1 MKKKQSE
8 VAALYYL
15 FKKLLRAMKITL
27 FLLLVFFIQV
37 NAKTY
42 SQQKKI
48 SLKYDNVELAK
59 VMKAI
64 ERQTDLYFFFNDR
77 VLNTGRKVEN
87 STLER
92 VLEELFYDS
101 YSWEVVNRMI
111 VLKPCEKSVVQEQ
124 QEKKVF
130 KVTGVVVDVK
140 KQPLPGVTVRLVGT
154 SLGTATDENGK
165 FEITL
170 PVTEG
175 ELEFSFVGYKAERKV
190 LKQTNP
196 MPMEVVLTEEVTE
209 MPLCFSISIQSDT
222 AARAPFLPFTMPAC
236 WMAPPYKSSFS
247 VSVVLPASGC
257 EMIANVRRLSICSIK
272 FSTKILQTRYPC

>member
-77 VLNTGRKVEN
+77 VLNTGRKVSVKVEN

-140 KQPLPGVTVRLVGT
+140 KCNSQDL
-154 SLGTATDENGK
+154 
-165 FEITL
+165 I
-170 PVTEG
+170 
-175 ELEFSFVGYKAERKV
+175 
-190 LKQTNP
+190 
-196 MPMEVVLTEEVTE
+196 
-209 MPLCFSISIQSDT
+209 
-222 AARAPFLPFTMPAC
+222 
-236 WMAPPYKSSFS
+236 
-247 VSVVLPASGC
+247 
-257 EMIANVRRLSICSIK
+257 
-272 FSTKILQTRYPC
+272 

>member
-1 MKKKQSE
+1 
-8 VAALYYL
+8 
-15 FKKLLRAMKITL
+15 MKITL

-77 VLNTGRKVEN
+77 VLNTGRKVSVKVEN

-209 MPLCFSISIQSDT
+209 MEEVVVTGIFIRKAESFT
-222 AARAPFLPFTMPAC
+222 GAATTFKQEDL
-236 WMAPPYKSSFS
+236 K
-247 VSVVLPASGC
+247 
-257 EMIANVRRLSICSIK
+257 RLGNQN
-272 FSTKILQTRYPC
+272 ILQSLKNMDPSFMDYRERGFW